1 MRQTAG
7 ETPSAGFV
15 RSCRVTA
22 ALYCCSS
29 GAGDSSMSE
38 PDVCSGQLRFRVSG
52 LGLRVQGLR

>member
-29 GAGDSSMSE
+29 GARVSGMSE
-38 PDVCSGQLRFRVSG
+38 PDIESVPDANIVA
-52 LGLRVQGLR
+52 QGRGTRACQC